1 MIQFFLICKR
11 IYYGRCIMKIVSKS
25 FLIGLTTAIGAV
37 SALYAIYF
45 GFYPNAPDMQ
55 RKDDIIGTW
64 RSFDSYSYADQG
76 IIVSSKLKTSYFSN
90 GKYNV
95 SGEMSYK
102 SDKTNNAN
110 LYVSY
115 LINGAGEWQIN
126 DKELVISLNNLK
138 SNTNKIIYNG
148 EKIELDNLSL
158 LEKLTNKKFPAVE
171 DMLAKGASQ
180 SYRIIIDNHNYKK
193 FDVINPFGNNFNM
206 EIYREK

>member
-1 MIQFFLICKR
+1 
-11 IYYGRCIMKIVSKS
+11 MKILSKP
-25 FLIGLTTAIGAV
+25 FFIGLATTIGAV

-95 SGEMSYK
+95 SGEMSYRT
-102 SDKTNNAN
+102 DKINNDN
-110 LYVSY
+110 LFVSY
-115 LINGAGEWQIN
+115 RVNGTGEWQFN

-138 SNTNKIIYNG
+138 SNPNKIIYNG
-148 EKIELDNLSL
+148 EEVDLQNLSL
-158 LEKLTNKKFPAVE
+158 VEKFTNKKFPAVE
-171 DMLAKGASQ
+171 DMMADGASQ

-193 FDVINPFGNNFNM
+193 FDVINPFGKNFNIEM
-206 EIYREK
+206 YREK